1 LLNCGVSGYK
11 VDMNVMT
18 IDLEQALKMRANGA
32 LLVDVR
38 TPAEFAE
45 ATIPGAI
52 NVPIFSDDERV
63 EVGTLYKQAGKAQA
77 RTRGVELVAPK
88 IPALLAAVREAH
100 AGRSGPVIVFCWR
113 GGMRSRALTA
123 FLELAGVPARQLL
136 GGHKAFRRLVLDD
149 MAAGNWGRILVL
161 RGMTG
166 VGKTVMLTRLAAEG
180 YPVIDLEGLANH
192 RGSAFGGLGLPDQPG
207 QKRFEALLREELL
220 KFKDSE
226 YILVEGESRH
236 IGRLQVPPVLFAAMQ
251 KEPSIW
257 LEASLDFRVRCILDD
272 YPAID
277 QARLTF
283 ERPIRALKERLGNEK
298 VAHLLD
304 LLHNGTWDELV
315 RELMV
320 NYYDP
325 LYQHTFPENRIE
337 IEVEPIEQGVA
348 GVKAAIEK
356 ILSQPAAETDVSL
369 KDKSV

>member
-1 LLNCGVSGYK
+1 
-11 VDMNVMT
+11 MNVMT
-18 IDLEQALKMRANGA
+18 MDLEKALAMREKGA

-52 NVPIFSDDERV
+52 NVPIFSDDERI
-63 EVGTLYKQAGKAQA
+63 EVGTLYKQEGKAQA
-77 RTRGVELVAPK
+77 RTRGVDLVAPK
-88 IPALLAAVREAH
+88 IPALLAAIREAH
-100 AGRSGPVIVFCWR
+100 IRGTGPVIVFCWR
-113 GGMRSRALTA
+113 GGMRSRAMTA
-123 FLELAGVPARQLL
+123 FLELAGVPARQLI

-149 MAAGNWGRILVL
+149 LDAGSWGRVLVL

-166 VGKTVMLTRLAAEG
+166 VGKTVMLTRLAEEG
-180 YPVIDLEGLANH
+180 FPVIDLEGLANH

-207 QKRFEALLREELL
+207 QKMFDALLREELIR
-220 KFKDSE
+220 FQDSE

-236 IGRLQVPPVLFAAMQ
+236 IGRLQVPPRLFSAMQ
-251 KEPSIW
+251 QEPSIW
-257 LEASLDFRVRCILDD
+257 LDASLDFRVRCILDD

-283 ERPIRALKERLGNEK
+283 ERPIRALKERLGNDK
-298 VAHLLD
+298 VTQLLD

-325 LYQHTFPENRIE
+325 LYQHTFPEKRIE
-337 IEVEPIEQGVA
+337 VAVEPLEQGVA
-348 GVKAAIEK
+348 GVKKAIAQ
-356 ILSQPAAETDVSL
+356 ILAQPAAGSDDSSGKE
-369 KDKSV
+369 SV

>member
-1 LLNCGVSGYK
+1 
-11 VDMNVMT
+11 MNVMT
-18 IDLEQALKMRANGA
+18 IDLDQALAARKKGA

-52 NVPIFSDDERV
+52 NVPIFSNEERA
-63 EVGTLYKQAGKAQA
+63 EVGTLYKQEGKAIA

-88 IPALLAAVREAH
+88 IPELLASIREAH
-100 AGRSGPVIVFCWR
+100 ANGTGPIIIFCWR
-113 GGMRSRALTA
+113 GGMRSRAMTA
-123 FLELAGVPARQLL
+123 FLELAGTPARQLS
-136 GGHKAFRRLVLDD
+136 GGHKAFRRRVLDD
-149 MAAGNWGRILVL
+149 LTAGIWGRILVL

-166 VGKTVMLTRLAAEG
+166 VGKTVMLTHLAAEG

-220 KFKDSE
+220 KFKDSK

-236 IGRLQVPPVLFAAMQ
+236 IGRIQVPPVLFAAMQ
-251 KEPSIW
+251 LEPSIW

-272 YPAID
+272 YPAVE
-277 QARLTF
+277 QARVTF

-298 VAHLLD
+298 VNHLLD

-325 LYQHTFPENRIE
+325 LYQHTFPERRIKVD
-337 IEVEPIEQGVA
+337 VEPFEQGVA
-348 GVKAAIEK
+348 GVKAAIESLLK
-356 ILSQPAAETDVSL
+356 QPAIEADMPLEKETL
-369 KDKSV
+369 